1 MRRFPTSGP
10 ERNHPPKVACGMV
23 NLTLEAG
30 NEKYRKEKP
39 ILQRHPI
46 DKNKRKQ
53 IKMSCVLRGTGTKK
67 VVRQFSKSA
76 NAKGFDIYIKG
87 DLINPGPKS
96 DNRKWNFSGFGLVIS
111 NKDWGDLQGQIG
123 DAVKY
128 LKRKTK
134 VLNSISKAGFKDL
147 RLDFGI
153 CKRDDWAQYDLFP
166 AKLIQQVGKFGMGI
180 ELSQYKMGKSK
191 KGKVKKK

>member
-1 MRRFPTSGP
+1 
-10 ERNHPPKVACGMV
+10 
-23 NLTLEAG
+23 
-30 NEKYRKEKP
+30 
-39 ILQRHPI
+39 
-46 DKNKRKQ
+46 
-53 IKMSCVLRGTGTKK
+53 MSCVLRGTGTKK
-67 VVRQFSKSA
+67 VVQQFSKSA
-76 NAKGFDIYIKG
+76 NAKGFDIYIQG

-96 DNRKWNFSGFGLVIS
+96 DNRKWNFSGIGLMIS

-153 CKRDDWAQYDLFP
+153 CKRDVWARCEGSFPTFLFS
-166 AKLIQQVGKFGMGI
+166 IYRTECRNGYQ
-180 ELSQYKMGKSK
+180 LSHLWRRRLQCL
-191 KGKVKKK
+191 